1 METNR
6 RNTLLK
12 VALLMLVF
20 VVAFVA
26 HTVKANGNSLTV
38 NGRWAGTG
46 FADPSFDFN
55 NDGIAARIFD
65 VKAYDQLPFAGLEGV
80 ADTGLISVG
89 TCGSANSFEL
99 QPFGKI
105 TFRGRLG
112 EALYA
117 EVDPAAP
124 NLCFEPANPSEVL
137 TIRFVGGTGIY
148 LHATGTGTMTFH
160 DFARIEKPVMLP
172 GFPFLVPAP
181 LMIDSHGEFVLHIN
195 L

>member
-1 METNR
+1 MKNAAF
-6 RNTLLK
+6 K
-12 VALLMLVF
+12 FLLMILV
-20 VVAFVA
+20 AILA
-26 HTVKANGNSLTV
+26 GSPSPVKANGGSVTV
-38 NGRWAGTG
+38 TGRWAGTG
-46 FADPSFDFN
+46 FANPAFDFN
-55 NDGIAARIFD
+55 NDGIFARTFD
-65 VKAYDQLPFAGLEGV
+65 AKIYDQLLFSGMEGV

-112 EALYA
+112 DALYA

-137 TIRFVGGTGIY
+137 TVRFVGGTGAY

-160 DFARIEKPVMLP
+160 DFARVEKPTVLP
-172 GFPFLVPAP
+172 GFPFLIPAP
-181 LMIDSHGEFVLHIN
+181 LMIDSHGEFVLHIS